1 MDIAKLTTGAF
12 CNKKIMK
19 NTVLNPSFEYA
30 KTNIKMALNIP
41 TPQPKTT
48 MPNVNLF
55 DIMADLARI
64 EREHLIKSE
73 TAKVLGGYN
82 NIDFIM

>member
-12 CNKKIMK
+12 TNKKLMK

-41 TPQPKTT
+41 SPQPKTT
-48 MPNVNLF
+48 MPNANLSNV
-55 DIMADLARI
+55 MTDLARI
-64 EREHLIKSE
+64 EREHLMKSE

>member
-19 NTVLNPSFEYA
+19 NTVFNPSFEYA

-41 TPQPKTT
+41 TPQLKTK